1 MTPYNFEKINPFEAY
16 IAINKF
22 HVICWSKSYL
32 GDKNDLNIRSYNLY
46 RADHPNNVKGDG
58 ASANIRA
65 SLPVRCLSNAYLEEC
80 LILEIS
86 INNKKGLSCFT
97 VSVS

>member
-32 GDKNDLNIRSYNLY
+32 GSSITWDKNDLNIRSYNLY

-65 SLPVRCLSNAYLEEC
+65 SLPFRCLSNA
-80 LILEIS
+80 
-86 INNKKGLSCFT
+86 
-97 VSVS
+97 